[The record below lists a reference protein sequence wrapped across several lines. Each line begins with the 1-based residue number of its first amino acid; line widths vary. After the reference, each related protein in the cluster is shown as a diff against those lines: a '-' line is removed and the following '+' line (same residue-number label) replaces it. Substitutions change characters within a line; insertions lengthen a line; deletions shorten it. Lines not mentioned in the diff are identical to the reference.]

1 MINMIVI
8 DATDLILGRLAAH
21 VAKQALLGE
30 TIRIVNAEK
39 AVITGHPTS
48 ILAAQKRK
56 REMGAP
62 LIGPYYPRM
71 PERIVKRTIR
81 GMIPYKRPRGK
92 EAFARVRCYIGVPED
107 FKNEKLV
114 TFKNMNV
121 EKTRAKYVSVEEI
134 SKHFGA
140 RTK

>member
-1 MINMIVI
+1 MIVI
-8 DATDLILGRLAAH
+8 DATDIILGRLAAYA
-21 VAKQALLGE
+21 AKQALLGE

-39 AVITGHPTS
+39 AVITGKPEFT
-48 ILAAQKRK
+48 LAAQKRK

-81 GMIPYKRPRGK
+81 GMISYKKPRGK
-92 EAFARVRCYIGVPED
+92 EAYARIRCYAGIPD
-107 FKNEKLV
+107 DLKAEKLV
-114 TFKNMNV
+114 TFKHMNI
-121 EKTRAKYVSVEEI
+121 EKSQAKYTTIEQI

-140 RTK
+140 KTK

>member
-1 MINMIVI
+1 MIVI
-8 DATDLILGRLAAH
+8 DGTDLILGKISAY
-21 VAKQALLGE
+21 VAKQSLLGE

-39 AVITGHPTS
+39 IVITGNPEMVM
-48 ILAAQKRK
+48 AKQVRK
-56 REMGAP
+56 RNMGAP

-81 GMIPYKRPRGK
+81 GMVPYKKPRGK
-92 EAFARVRCYIGVPED
+92 EAFARIRCYAGLPAE

-114 TFKNMNV
+114 TYDHMNIAHSNV
-121 EKTRAKYVSVEEI
+121 KYTSIEQI

-140 RTK
+140 KTK

>member
-1 MINMIVI
+1 MSKMIVI
-8 DATDLILGRLAAH
+8 DATDLILGRLAAYA
-21 VAKQALLGE
+21 AKQALLGE

-39 AVITGHPTS
+39 AVITGNPTS

-81 GMIPYKRPRGK
+81 GMIAYKRPRGK
-92 EAFARVRCYIGVPED
+92 EAFSRIRCYIGLPDD

-114 TFKNMNV
+114 TFANMNV
-121 EKTRAKYVSVEEI
+121 EKSRAKYVTIEEI

>member
-1 MINMIVI
+1 MIVI
-8 DATDLILGRLAAH
+8 DATDMILGRLAAYA
-21 VAKQALLGE
+21 AKQALLGE

-39 AVITGHPTS
+39 AVITGKPEHT
-48 ILAAQKRK
+48 LAAQKRK

-81 GMIPYKRPRGK
+81 GMISYKKPRGK
-92 EAFARVRCYIGVPED
+92 EAFARIRCYAGIPD
-107 FKNEKLV
+107 DLKSEKLV
-114 TFKNMNV
+114 TFKHMNV
-121 EKTRAKYVSVEEI
+121 EKSHAKYITIERI

-140 RTK
+140 KTK

>member
-1 MINMIVI
+1 MSKMIVI

-39 AVITGHPTS
+39 AVITGHPTMV
-48 ILAAQKRK
+48 LAAQKRK

-81 GMIPYKRPRGK
+81 GMISYKKPRGK
-92 EAFARVRCYIGVPED
+92 EAYARIRCYIGVPED
-107 FKNEKLV
+107 FKNEKMH
-114 TFKNMNV
+114 TFSHMNI
-121 EKTRAKYVSVEEI
+121 EKSHAKYVTIEQI

>member
-1 MINMIVI
+1 MIVI
-8 DATDLILGRLAAH
+8 DATDLILGKLSAY

-39 AVITGHPTS
+39 AVITGRPEYV
-48 ILAAQKRK
+48 IQAQTRK
-56 REMGAP
+56 RIMGAP

-81 GMIPYKRPRGK
+81 GMIPYKKPRGK
-92 EAFARVRCYIGVPED
+92 EAYARIRCYAGIPEE
-107 FKNEKLV
+107 FKKEKII
-114 TFKNMNV
+114 TFDNMNV
-121 EKTRAKYVSVEEI
+121 QHSHVKYVSIAQV

-140 RTK
+140 KTE